1 MSLSTLAILLLIIL
15 LILKELFS
23 ILEGRWQTLAHLLN
37 IAIVPLL
44 VFFCITVAIR
54 LVDAFK

>member
-1 MSLSTLAILLLIIL
+1 MSPVTLAIVLLIIL
-15 LILKELFS
+15 LILKELCS
-23 ILEGRWQTLAHLLN
+23 TLEGRWQTLVRLLN

-44 VFFCITVAIR
+44 VFFCITIVLR